1 MQETIAKESPRRG
14 IVRRVVVAVMALA
27 ALLTLGACRA
37 TGGGQID
44 DPVSSGTLPP
54 DVEPPFE
61 IGEGSFTG
69 EANFGFNFTCEMTAK
84 DKAVIKG
91 EITYHDTGTSTIL
104 VPSGVQGVPPVE
116 TDFPEIRIHGVVDPM
131 YFNVATCELAA
142 QAFFDAAQFDGNYR
156 SQETSL
162 ISAETGRF
170 TVLVFDQAE
179 PGTSRDPA
187 FVTGD
192 GFAIDLKSGPYVDYT
207 RAGYIEGG
215 NIQVDPS

>member
-1 MQETIAKESPRRG
+1 MRARSEHESPRRG
-14 IVRRVVVAVMALA
+14 TVRRVLVAVMALA
-27 ALLTLGACRA
+27 ALLTLGACKA
-37 TGGGQID
+37 TGGGQIG

-54 DVEPPFE
+54 DVTPPFE

-69 EANFGFNFTCEMTAK
+69 DANFGFNFTCEMTAK

-104 VPSGVQGVPPVE
+104 VPSGVAGVPPVE

-131 YFNVATCELAA
+131 YFKVATCELAA
-142 QAFFDAAQFDGNYR
+142 QAFFDAAQFDGNYW
-156 SQETSL
+156 SQDTKLSML
-162 ISAETGRF
+162 PPGRF
-170 TVLVFDQAE
+170 TVLVFDQGE
-179 PGTSRDPA
+179 PGASHDPA

-192 GFAIDLKSGPYVDYT
+192 GFAIDLKTGPYVDYT

-215 NIQVDPS
+215 NIQVDNS